1 MSTST
6 QKDRGKERSFLVD
19 KCCVRRS
26 ALLHFLRVSNVKIP
40 SMHQN
45 DVSMMSILRL
55 GLFWVKNPINGN
67 LFGAET
73 NKHTPFSKHIWI
85 KDMKNKTNFWF
96 LLNLQPLEISFYDW
110 QSLRQIFYELRNVV
124 AWPSD
129 PIEVSISVFYVSFL
143 LSLFCLNMTSDLE
156 KIPIFST
163 FRSATKKLVLQLE
176 VQLYVVS

>member
-96 LLNLQPLEISFYDW
+96 LLNLQPLEISFYD
-110 QSLRQIFYELRNVV
+110 
-124 AWPSD
+124 
-129 PIEVSISVFYVSFL
+129 
-143 LSLFCLNMTSDLE
+143 
-156 KIPIFST
+156 
-163 FRSATKKLVLQLE
+163 
-176 VQLYVVS
+176 